1 MISGGQE
8 NKKGLGGNG
17 GSSEVFRG
25 FTKSQNVMPLA
36 QFRF

>member
-25 FTKSQNVMPLA
+25 ITKRDATCSVQVLNL
-36 QFRF
+36 